1 MCPCYESMCL
11 FKTASSHGPCTLR
24 VACIWPK
31 IPLQLMLT
39 HLLCLGGPRGPDRD
53 GRPSD
58 GETQQMLQDLKDRGI
73 VLEQFGSW
81 EGAVLGLMVVDG
93 VSDGCACSV
102 LISLS
107 GSDMLNHEA
116 AGCRSGFWC
125 SFFRCRTKTSSRTWY
140 R

>member
-1 MCPCYESMCL
+1 
-11 FKTASSHGPCTLR
+11 
-24 VACIWPK
+24 
-31 IPLQLMLT
+31 
-39 HLLCLGGPRGPDRD
+39 
-53 GRPSD
+53 
-58 GETQQMLQDLKDRGI
+58 MLQDLKDRGI

-125 SFFRCRTKTSSRTWY
+125 SFFPLQDEDLQPNVVSMNLKAPG
-140 R
+140 